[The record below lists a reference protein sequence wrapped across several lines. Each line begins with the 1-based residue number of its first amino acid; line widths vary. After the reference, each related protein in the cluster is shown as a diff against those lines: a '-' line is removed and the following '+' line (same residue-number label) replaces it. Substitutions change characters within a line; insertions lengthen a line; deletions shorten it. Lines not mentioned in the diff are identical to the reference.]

1 MPVFNPL
8 RALRGIKVTST
19 PSGPSGPSGPST
31 ASGPSGTSG
40 VGTTGPSPQAAPS
53 GNSAGGLAGRPAG
66 VSGGTNSKSIIR
78 YEQIARYRV
87 AGRLS
92 DQKIAEMVGLTPL
105 RLSQIVNGDPTYK
118 EIEESLLEGRLS
130 AIDMQL
136 AGEEEEIRN
145 IARAAVPAA
154 LRALVDGVTQRRD
167 LRSALVAAKTIL
179 QFDPDKTL
187 TEQGKAP
194 AFGGDF
200 PEGDPRRGPQ
210 LPENVIAYLSMQG
223 NKVVAEIRCSPS
235 GNPPGGQVPSKDNV
249 IVDPSL
255 EGRPNTPA
263 EVAGLP
269 KESLSSLSKGEKS
282 PIPLVMQTEGEA

>member
-1 MPVFNPL
+1 
-8 RALRGIKVTST
+8 
-19 PSGPSGPSGPST
+19 
-31 ASGPSGTSG
+31 
-40 VGTTGPSPQAAPS
+40 
-53 GNSAGGLAGRPAG
+53 
-66 VSGGTNSKSIIR
+66 
-78 YEQIARYRV
+78 
-87 AGRLS
+87 
-92 DQKIAEMVGLTPL
+92 
-105 RLSQIVNGDPTYK
+105 
-118 EIEESLLEGRLS
+118 
-130 AIDMQL
+130 
-136 AGEEEEIRN
+136 
-145 IARAAVPAA
+145 
-154 LRALVDGVTQRRD
+154 LVDGVTQRRD